1 MFVPSKTLVLD
12 ERSGREAKT
21 GGGCG
26 GRVEKEVSSSN
37 TILSV

>member
-12 ERSGREAKT
+12 ESSGREAKA
-21 GGGCG
+21 GGGYR
-26 GRVEKEVSSSN
+26 GRVEKEVSNSN